1 MFLQFFF
8 SDYVK
13 SNLILHFVFCNIE
26 ELNAG
31 YKLSCKDDTIE
42 VFNASMNL
50 VGHHE
55 AGMTSLAT
63 RLMGQEFKEDVQSTG
78 AISIHHLKSTFSIN
92 EDKMGKWSKTTLDSS
107 SYMKDFS
114 HAVLAKSMK
123 LRKRRA
129 TQKQKIPP
137 PDKNV
142 TSDKQKLGEESS
154 QQQKKFTTNSLGMSE
169 CELNTDDQKK
179 TNTTQDQTK
188 PDTDKNRTQKQ
199 RGAKAEFKKVTVGD
213 SSIPSLNK
221 QMMEEILSYKN
232 TFLEKQPDDNCMSIC
247 LRDFGG
253 QNDLFATHD
262 IFLDA
267 EATTLIVMDITKSLH
282 QRLESSPKLGHPNT
296 PAAVLHYWLHSIH
309 VKTSQEHLQP
319 NVALVLTHRDMI
331 QDDNVQSYVE
341 AYIKDILRT
350 LEDTP
355 YAQFLTKDNIYVVD
369 SKSGTDTEF
378 QNLQNSLFPNLS
390 QQSSWGKQVPVRW
403 MKLKADIIEKTLKE
417 DQRFPSLADVI
428 DQARQYG
435 INDKETESFLRI
447 ENTFGNLKYFPE
459 PELNERIFTDPEW
472 LVDKVTALT
481 TYHKFQ
487 KKQGLKA
494 KTVHAITSGYVT
506 RNALEEI
513 WKERK
518 VEYLIQLMV
527 ALNLIIHL
535 DGSGERYIIPCML
548 PQQNVKAQE
557 RTYENMELIY
567 SEFHKSSV
575 FIIKTLHQLMSECS
589 KLWKLCTGQNH
600 PSCTDASF
608 EMAKG
613 IKLVLTLVNQDSLQI
628 SILCSRTVLKQY
640 TSELVNFFREP
651 RRVLSTKMEQL
662 GIAKADTFYTLCPY
676 SKSTDIHSCL
686 VEVKE
691 YQHPTGNKLSSW
703 TLKKK
708 CELHQGVLRKE
719 MVPSLLMLSSGKYN

>member
-1 MFLQFFF
+1 M
-8 SDYVK
+8 
-13 SNLILHFVFCNIE
+13 
-26 ELNAG
+26 NAAF
-31 YKLSCKDDTIE
+31 KLTCKEDTVE
-42 VFNASMNL
+42 VFNARMNL
-50 VGHHE
+50 VGHYE

-63 RLMGQEFKEDVQSTG
+63 RLMGEEFREDVQSTD

-92 EDKMGKWSKTTLDSS
+92 EEKMGKWSKTTLDSS

-114 HAVLAKSMK
+114 HAVLSRVKSIK

-129 TQKQKIPP
+129 TQKQKLPP

-142 TSDKQKLGEESS
+142 TNAKSDSDIQKSGEENS
-154 QQQKKFTTNSLGMSE
+154 QQPKKLTTNSLGMSE
-169 CELNTDDQKK
+169 SEVNSDDQKK
-179 TNTTQDQTK
+179 TNTAQDQTK

-199 RGAKAEFKKVTVGD
+199 RGAKAELKKVTVGD

-221 QMMEEILSYKN
+221 QMMEEILTYKN

-282 QRLESSPKLGHPNT
+282 QRLESNPKLGHPNT
-296 PAAVLHYWLHSIH
+296 PAAVLHYWLNSIH
-309 VKTSQEHLQP
+309 VKTSQEHLQS

-341 AYIKDILRT
+341 SYIKNILAT
-350 LEDTP
+350 LQDTP
-355 YAQFLTKDNIYVVD
+355 YAKFLTKDNIYVVD
-369 SKSGTDTEF
+369 SKTGTDIEF
-378 QNLQNSLFPNLS
+378 QNLQNKLFQNLS

-403 MKLKADIIEKTLKE
+403 MKLKADVIDKTLKE
-417 DQRFPSLADVI
+417 GQGFLSLADVI
-428 DQARQYG
+428 SQAKQYG
-435 INDKETESFLRI
+435 INDKETESFLRT
-447 ENTFGNLKYFPE
+447 ENTFGNIKYFSE
-459 PELNERIFTDPEW
+459 PELKEIIFIDPEW
-472 LVDKVTALT
+472 LVDKVITLT

-487 KKQGLKA
+487 KRQGLKA
-494 KTVHAITSGYVT
+494 KTLHAITSGYVT
-506 RNALEEI
+506 RNGLEEI

-527 ALNLIIHL
+527 AFNFIIPM
-535 DGSGERYIIPCML
+535 DEPGERYIIPCML

-557 RTYENMELIY
+557 RTYENMEPIY
-567 SEFHKSSV
+567 SEFHKSNA
-575 FIIKTLHQLMSECS
+575 FLIKTLHHLMSECS

-640 TSELVNFFREP
+640 TSELVHFFQR
-651 RRVLSTKMEQL
+651 TKTS
-662 GIAKADTFYTLCPY
+662 TFYKDRT
-676 SKSTDIHSCL
+676 I
-686 VEVKE
+686 
-691 YQHPTGNKLSSW
+691 GNCK
-703 TLKKK
+703 
-708 CELHQGVLRKE
+708 G
-719 MVPSLLMLSSGKYN
+719 